1 MQIVTI
7 HKYMVDQNYIYSI
20 PIPNSVPKQGSS
32 IKNETIETISVKL
45 SRQISQLNQVPIS
58 VYDYIYKVIT
68 SQDFRQKTNMVFSV
82 SIELYRVMVSSL
94 LLIFIPQRCENNNMC
109 TIMENIT
116 TKDNNYNIGLVIN
129 YITMGCFLL
138 LYITETRREEKLIK
152 LLEVNNRISSDN
164 ESVGKRLEMFPEN
177 KRKLLFSI
185 DNQYKNVSYLVMCMF
200 IINTIYSWG
209 VIYEHSLGNQ
219 TLFNF
224 VTNIL
229 FMLSKLTNIVVIIRT
244 KKNVFFSAYL
254 NTKVQFNDIDPMEMK
269 KINKQ
274 RQINAMTSRIAET
287 GGWCLM
293 EENKIQLLDEGGF
306 EILDSGM
313 EKEIEMNKIV

>member
-1 MQIVTI
+1 
-7 HKYMVDQNYIYSI
+7 MVVQNYIFTI
-20 PIPNSVPKQGSS
+20 PISVSKHASSGSPDTS
-32 IKNETIETISVKL
+32 DTKKNKKIEQIPSKL
-45 SRQISQLNQVPIS
+45 TRQISQLNRVPMS
-58 VYDYIYKVIT
+58 LYDYVFKVVT

-94 LLIFIPQRCENNNMC
+94 LLIFIPQRCANNNMC

-116 TKDNNYNIGLVIN
+116 NKDNKYNVGLIIN

-164 ESVGKRLEMFPEN
+164 ESVGKRLENFPEK
-177 KRKLLFSI
+177 KRNLLFSI
-185 DNQYKNVSYLVMCMF
+185 DTQYKNTSYVVMCIF
-200 IINTIYSWG
+200 IVNAIYSWFI
-209 VIYEHSLGNQ
+209 IYEHSLGNQ
-219 TLFNF
+219 TLLNF

-229 FMLSKLTNIVVIIRT
+229 FMLSKLSNIIVIIRT
-244 KKNVFFSAYL
+244 KKNVFLSAYL

-269 KINKQ
+269 KIQKQ
-274 RQINAMTSRIAET
+274 RQINAMTARIAET
-287 GGWCLM
+287 GGWSLM

-306 EILDSGM
+306 AIIDPEL
-313 EKEIEMNKIV
+313 EKFV

>member
-1 MQIVTI
+1 
-7 HKYMVDQNYIYSI
+7 MVDQTYIFTI
-20 PIPNSVPKQGSS
+20 PIPVSKQASSGSPDS
-32 IKNETIETISVKL
+32 SDTKQNKKIEQIPSKL
-45 SRQISQLNQVPIS
+45 SQQISQLNRVPMS
-58 VYDYIYKVIT
+58 LYDYVCKVVT

-94 LLIFIPQRCENNNMC
+94 LLIFIPQRCANNNMC

-116 TKDNNYNIGLVIN
+116 NKDNKYNVGLIIN

-164 ESVGKRLEMFPEN
+164 ESVGKRLENFPEK
-177 KRKLLFSI
+177 KRNLLFSI
-185 DNQYKNVSYLVMCMF
+185 DTQYKNTSYVVMCMF
-200 IINTIYSWG
+200 IVNAIYSWFI
-209 VIYEHSLGNQ
+209 IYEHSLGNQ
-219 TLFNF
+219 TLLNF

-229 FMLSKLTNIVVIIRT
+229 FMLSKLSNIIVIIRT
-244 KKNVFFSAYL
+244 KKNVFLSAYL

-269 KINKQ
+269 KIQKQ
-274 RQINAMTSRIAET
+274 RQINAMTARIAET
-287 GGWCLM
+287 GGWSLM

-306 EILDSGM
+306 AIIDPEL
-313 EKEIEMNKIV
+313 EKFV